1 MGYRRRDSPVGCA
14 KGQQNGAFPNQRAVE
29 LTELV
34 ENTQA
39 QLGAP
44 LVDGDSPDLTL
55 HRKRTDTFNAAVPF

>member
-1 MGYRRRDSPVGCA
+1 MRDSPVRRA
-14 KGQQNGAFPNQRAVE
+14 KGQQHSALPYKRTVE

-44 LVDGDSPDLTL
+44 LVD
-55 HRKRTDTFNAAVPF
+55 